1 MTAAASHRGAV
12 YEWPAARCAECGV
25 EFCAASSPST
35 ALYCGPRCRFVA
47 AARRRADESP
57 RAAFARACARLVRAL
72 AAARDCPDVELLHD
86 LHGDAARAREAF
98 GDVLLAGLPIFSANF
113 EESRRCWAA
122 MQTLDAE
129 ARGRRRDAAQDHDHA
144 AAAADGA
151 DR

>member
-25 EFCAASSPST
+25 EFCAQSSPST
-35 ALYCGPRCRFVA
+35 ALYCGNRCRFIA

-57 RAAFARACARLVRAL
+57 RAAFARSCARLVRAL
-72 AAARDCPDVELLHD
+72 AAARDCPDVDLQHD
-86 LHGDAARAREAF
+86 LHGPAGIAREAF
-98 GDVLLAGLPIFSANF
+98 ADVVEAGLPLFAASF
-113 EESRRCWAA
+113 EDARRAWDGIERIAA
-122 MQTLDAE
+122 E
-129 ARGRRRDAAQDHDHA
+129 ERGRRRDAAQDHDHA